1 MGESVSQAP
10 VFLVG
15 GNDLFRRGLDGFLKE
30 SAFRTIAEFDR
41 VEDCLDPLDGKPEPE
56 IIIYVTT
63 GVTEESEAAVDRLC
77 AVYAQ
82 ARIVLVS
89 FALSV
94 EELGAC
100 LRVGASG
107 YLLSSISKD
116 ALIHSLTL
124 ISLGETVFP
133 SSLATAWLRGD
144 MDGSGSGVEDAGRLR
159 NLTPREQDILE
170 CLTLG
175 LSNKQMARRLGITA
189 ATVKIHMKSLI
200 RKLGVS
206 NRTQA
211 ALWAL
216 RAGVSDRKSSDA
228 A

>member
-10 VFLVG
+10 VVLVG

-41 VEDCLDPLDGKPEPE
+41 VEECLDPLDGKLEPE

-89 FALSV
+89 FTLSV
-94 EELGAC
+94 DELGAC

-116 ALIHSLTL
+116 AFIHSLTL
-124 ISLGETVFP
+124 ITLGETVFP

-144 MDGSGSGVEDAGRLR
+144 MDGTSIEDAGRLR
-159 NLTPREQDILE
+159 DLTPREQDILE

-216 RAGVSDRKSSDA
+216 RAGVNDRKPSDA